1 MHQRISR
8 DETHLRERLKLSWE
22 TLAQEARREL
32 LSCLQHR
39 DEQITAENSTARVSG
54 VVARWLSPE
63 KYVEPEND
71 ALAAHGLD
79 VDATGFVDFCVMVM

>member
-1 MHQRISR
+1 M
-8 DETHLRERLKLSWE
+8 
-22 TLAQEARREL
+22 
-32 LSCLQHR
+32 QHR
-39 DEQITAENSTARVSG
+39 DEQIIAAATENSTARVSG